1 MTKLIAL
8 SEDPGHVWFGT
19 SGLFDWAADFL
30 LSRVTD
36 PDLRE
41 KLRRDA
47 ASGYLYLDTVPGPER
62 ERLLRALREELPA
75 AVDRDLYPRP
85 LNLREQEPLMAA
97 RLKTLTAMAW
107 SHDETEARRSSPLV
121 LLLSQDLRAE
131 VSHGLRSWLL
141 SFLRERSGLPQLAAD
156 IGEVDLRDQPSA
168 LRALRDDLLP
178 HAAAA
183 LDALPP
189 ASSRWSRS
197 DLRTLSLLAAAALGT

>member
-1 MTKLIAL
+1 M
-8 SEDPGHVWFGT
+8 
-19 SGLFDWAADFL
+19 
-30 LSRVTD
+30 
-36 PDLRE
+36 
-41 KLRRDA
+41 
-47 ASGYLYLDTVPGPER
+47 
-62 ERLLRALREELPA
+62 
-75 AVDRDLYPRP
+75 DRDLYPRP

-197 DLRTLSLLAAAALGT
+197 DLRTLSSSRPPPSAPDPPRAGGTTPGRGARPGAVPLRAADLLAAGPCRHARLRRPGLIPRRLCAALSEGRRTLRRRGASDPGARR